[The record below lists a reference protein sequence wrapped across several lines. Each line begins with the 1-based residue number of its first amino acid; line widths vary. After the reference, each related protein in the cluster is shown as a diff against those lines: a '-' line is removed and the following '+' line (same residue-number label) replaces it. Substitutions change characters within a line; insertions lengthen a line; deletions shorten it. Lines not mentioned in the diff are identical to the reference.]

1 MSGALL
7 TQAIQEVIN
16 KSIKNAM
23 LSDYRIGVVET
34 VNPLSIRLDQK
45 ETLTEE
51 FLILTD
57 LVRDYDVDI
66 TVNHTT
72 ENNVDIT
79 VNHTTENKSG
89 GSGDAQFESHNHAY
103 SGRKR
108 ITVHN
113 SLAVGESVI
122 LIQQSGG
129 QEFLVLSRSQNHAN
143 LSGQWG

>member
-7 TQAIQEVIN
+7 LQAMQEVIN

-23 LSDYRIGVVET
+23 LSDYRIGIVET

-72 ENNVDIT
+72 EN
-79 VNHTTENKSG
+79 KSG

-108 ITVHN
+108 ITIHN
-113 SLAVGESVI
+113 GLSIGESVI

-129 QEFLVLSRSQNHAN
+129 QEFIVLSRSQNHAN

>member
-7 TQAIQEVIN
+7 MQAMQEVIN

-23 LSDYRIGVVET
+23 LSDYRIGIVET

-72 ENNVDIT
+72 EN
-79 VNHTTENKSG
+79 KSG

-108 ITVHN
+108 ITIHN
-113 SLAVGESVI
+113 GLSIGESVI

-129 QEFLVLSRSQNHAN
+129 QEFIVLSRSQNHAN

>member
-57 LVRDYDVDI
+57 LVRDYD
-66 TVNHTT
+66 
-72 ENNVDIT
+72 VDIT